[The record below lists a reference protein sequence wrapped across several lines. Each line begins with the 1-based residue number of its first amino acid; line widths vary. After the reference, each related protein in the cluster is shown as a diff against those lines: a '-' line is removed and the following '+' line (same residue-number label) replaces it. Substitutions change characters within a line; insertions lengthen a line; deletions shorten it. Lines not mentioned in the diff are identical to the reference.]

1 MISIIC
7 VYNDEWILQ
16 NYLLKSLP
24 AGRNDF
30 ELITLDNTHNRFR
43 SAAQALNWCGR
54 QAVGDYLMFVHQDV
68 DLRSDSWLNST
79 EAVLNSLP
87 NLGIAGVIG
96 GRDHKGVPLR
106 ERCTTTITHR
116 PSTGLRGGISHGPRY
131 EPCGIPIQDPELVQT
146 LDECLVIIPKSVF
159 DVTQFDEATCSDW
172 HLYAV
177 DYCLSI
183 AAQGFGVYVIP
194 SCLYHRS
201 IGYSDENPLRIIAS
215 LGVYSEAF
223 YRTLERVVRKH
234 KRHYKWIHTSC
245 GSWNT
250 THSLVMQRAV
260 MLFFDGRRFYWRKVR
275 SKTRLARLFGSKKE

>member
-30 ELITLDNTHNRFR
+30 ELITFDNTHSRFR

-79 EAVLNSLP
+79 EALLNSLP
-87 NLGIAGVIG
+87 NLGIAGVAG
-96 GRDHKGVPLR
+96 GRNQEGVSFR
-106 ERCTTTITHR
+106 ERCTTRITHR
-116 PSTGLRGGISHGPRY
+116 QVRGGIWNGPRY
-131 EPCGIPIQDPELVQT
+131 EPCGIPIQDPEPVQT
-146 LDECLVIIPKSVF
+146 LDESLVIIPKSVF
-159 DVTQFDEATCSDW
+159 EVTQFDEATCSDW

-201 IGYSDENPLRIIAS
+201 IGFSDENPLRIIAS
-215 LGVYSEAF
+215 LGVYPKAY

-234 KRHYKWIHTSC
+234 KRHYKWIHTTC
-245 GSWNT
+245 GSWST
-250 THSLVMQRAV
+250 TQPLVIQRAV
-260 MLFFDGRRFYWRKVR
+260 MLFFDGCYKFWRKWCSTSVR
-275 SKTRLARLFGSKKE
+275 

>member
-30 ELITLDNTHNRFR
+30 ELITFDNTHNRFR

-79 EAVLNSLP
+79 EALLNSLP
-87 NLGIAGVIG
+87 NLGIAGVVG
-96 GRDHKGVPLR
+96 GRNHKSVSFR
-106 ERCTTTITHR
+106 ELCTTMFTDR
-116 PSTGLRGGISHGPRY
+116 PSTRFRGGISWGPRN
-131 EPCGIPIQDPELVQT
+131 ELCGIPIQDPEPVQT

-159 DVTQFDEATCSDW
+159 DVTQFDETTCCDW

-183 AAQGFGVYVIP
+183 AEQGFGVYVIP

-201 IGYSDENPLRIIAS
+201 GGYSDENPLRIIAS
-215 LGVYSEAF
+215 LGVYPEAY
-223 YRTLERVVRKH
+223 YRSLERVLRKH
-234 KRHYKWIHTSC
+234 KRHYKWIHTTC

-250 THSLVMQRAV
+250 THPLVIQRAV
-260 MLFFDGRRFYWRKVR
+260 ILLSDGCRFYWRRVR
-275 SKTRLARLFGSKKE
+275 SKTRRARPFGSKKE

>member
-30 ELITLDNTHNRFR
+30 ELITFDNTHNRFR

-79 EAVLNSLP
+79 EALLNSLP
-87 NLGIAGVIG
+87 NLGIAGVAG
-96 GRDHKGVPLR
+96 GRNQKEVPFR
-106 ERCTTTITHR
+106 ERCTTMITHR
-116 PSTGLRGGISHGPRY
+116 QVRGGIWNGPRY
-131 EPCGIPIQDPELVQT
+131 EPCGIPIQDPEPVQT

-201 IGYSDENPLRIIAS
+201 IGFSDENPLRIIAS
-215 LGVYSEAF
+215 LGVYPKAY
-223 YRTLERVVRKH
+223 YRTLERVLRKH
-234 KRHYKWIHTSC
+234 KRHYKWIHTTC
-245 GSWNT
+245 GSWST
-250 THSLVMQRAV
+250 THPLVIQRAV
-260 MLFFDGRRFYWRKVR
+260 TLFFDGCYTLWHKVCSTSVR
-275 SKTRLARLFGSKKE
+275 